1 MTLSVGLWKDP
12 IVCPPRY
19 GGSFC
24 WAELASLSCF
34 GRIKQFQ
41 LGLRNSVAAHSRW
54 QGLYS
59 RNGPGIGRFG
69 QERPRTRLGTRRPLA
84 EAMQRRKCQECV
96 SDCARNP
103 CTEIFPCGPA
113 RSGILD
119 RLRSH
124 AEARLDRQA
133 LEQQVFH
140 EAAERRVSKSG
151 HGCTGDYAV
160 DGCIPERA
168 VEC

>member
-12 IVCPPRY
+12 IVCPPLY
-19 GGSFC
+19 GGSFGGLSWPLSPVSEGSNSSN
-24 WAELASLSCF
+24 WAF
-34 GRIKQFQ
+34 GIPSRRTAGGK
-41 LGLRNSVAAHSRW
+41 GSAVANS
-54 QGLYS
+54 
-59 RNGPGIGRFG
+59 PGVGRFG
-69 QERPRTRLGTRRPLA
+69 QERPRTSLGTRRPLA

-113 RSGILD
+113 RSDVLD
-119 RLRSH
+119 RLRCH

-160 DGCIPERA
+160 EGCIPERA